1 MSVLLINPRNP
12 VHGASW
18 PPLGLLYLAAA
29 LESAGFDVE
38 VHDDCLGDELNP
50 SRRPRLIGIT
60 CTTPNFM
67 AVKELV
73 ATCRRRWPGV
83 PIILGGPH
91 ISAIPEDGV
100 SLGASSVCI
109 GDGEEAILQAAADA
123 RKGVLLRWKYYSD
136 SYRVDANRW
145 PIPAR
150 KYVPIERYT
159 AKQDGLLTGSII
171 TSKGCP
177 YDCRF
182 CCHTPGYRK
191 VSIRDMSNVARELQE
206 LRTRYSSLM
215 VFADEINLDNQHVL
229 EFCRAIEP
237 MGFKWCCHV
246 RASSF
251 NKTQA
256 EAMAGAGCR
265 EIRVGVENGSAEIL
279 KTVHKGCTPEDNTR
293 ARRIAKEYGIRF
305 CAFIMLGLPGETP
318 ETVEQSRRWLIEN
331 RPDYYSV
338 FTFQPFP
345 GTPIYDHPECYDI
358 RFPRPLPYGQMNL
371 NIRGEKDQQAPCIV
385 STSAMSSEQI
395 SDAVRYF
402 DTELRQEIS

>member
-1 MSVLLINPRNP
+1 MSVLLINPLNP
-12 VHGASW
+12 VHGDSW

-38 VHDDCLGDELNP
+38 VHDDCLGDELSP
-50 SRRPRLIGIT
+50 AQHPHLIGIT

-73 ATCRRRWPGV
+73 ETCRRRWPGV

-100 SLGASSVCI
+100 ALGASSVCI

-123 RKGVLLRWKYYSD
+123 RKGMLLRWKYYSEG
-136 SYRVDANRW
+136 YRVDANRW

-150 KYVPIERYT
+150 KYVPLERYT
-159 AKQDGLLTGSII
+159 AQQSGLRTGSII
-171 TSKGCP
+171 TQRGCP
-177 YDCRF
+177 WSCAF
-182 CCHTPGYRK
+182 CCHVQGYRK
-191 VSIRDMSNVARELQE
+191 ASVRRFENILRELQE
-206 LRTRYSSLM
+206 LRERYESLM
-215 VFADEINLDNQHVL
+215 YFDDEVNLDKRHLVDL
-229 EFCRAIEP
+229 CAIMSSVE
-237 MGFKWCCHV
+237 FKWCCHI

-251 NKTQA
+251 DEKQA
-256 EAMAGAGCR
+256 ERMARAGCR
-265 EIRVGVENGSAEIL
+265 EIRVGVESGSAEIL
-279 KTVHKGCTPEDNTR
+279 KTVHKGCTPEDNSI

-305 CAFIMLGLPGETP
+305 VAFIMLGLPGESP

-345 GTPIYDHPECYDI
+345 GTPIYDHPERYDI
-358 RFPRPLPYGQMNL
+358 QFPRPLPYSQISL
-371 NIRGEKDQQAPCIV
+371 NIRGERGGQAPCIV
-385 STSAMSSEQI
+385 STSAMSSDQI

>member
-50 SRRPRLIGIT
+50 AQHPRLIGIT

-73 ATCRRRWPGV
+73 ATCRHRWPGV

-100 SLGASSVCI
+100 ALGASSVCI

-123 RKGVLLRWKYYSD
+123 RKGMLLRWKYYSEG
-136 SYRVDANRW
+136 YRVDANRW

-150 KYVPIERYT
+150 KYVPLERYT
-159 AKQDGLLTGSII
+159 AQQDGVSTGSII
-171 TSKGCP
+171 TQRGCP
-177 YDCRF
+177 MGCKF
-182 CCHTPGYRK
+182 CCHVPGYRK
-191 VSIRDMSNVARELQE
+191 TSTRYVSNVAQELQD
-206 LRTRYSSLM
+206 LREAYASLM
-215 VFADEINLDNQHVL
+215 VFNDEINLDNRHVIDL
-229 EFCRAIEP
+229 CAAIETL
-237 MGFKWCCHV
+237 GFKWCCHV

-251 NKTQA
+251 TELQA
-256 EAMAGAGCR
+256 ERMARAGCR
-265 EIRVGVENGSAEIL
+265 EIRVGVESGSAEIL
-279 KTVHKGCTPEDNTR
+279 KTVHKGCTPEDNSR

-305 CAFIMLGLPGETP
+305 VAFIMLGLPGESP
-318 ETVEQSRRWLIEN
+318 ETVKQSRRWLLEN

-345 GTPIYDHPECYDI
+345 GTPIYDHPEQYEI
-358 RFPRPLPYGQMNL
+358 KFPRPLPYRQISL
-371 NIRGEKDQQAPCIV
+371 NIRGESGGQAPCIV

-402 DTELRQEIS
+402 DSELRQEIS